1 MQWYQT
7 KFRRNLVDMHIED
20 WNEEFLSQFDPE
32 TYVENLKRGHIN
44 APMLYLQSHV
54 GLCYWPTRSGKM
66 HNAFIGCEDKMKR
79 VEQLC
84 HQNGMAVIAYYS
96 LIYNNWAHEK
106 HPDWRIVDLA
116 GRDTRSDGGRY
127 GQCCPNNMEYRAFTE
142 TQIREL
148 CEYFDFEGIFY
159 DMLFWTKICVCPSCR
174 ARWEKEVGGP
184 LPEKVDWQDP
194 RWRLFQQKRCEWM
207 GEFAQWVTGLTHK
220 YKPGASVEHQYS
232 TIMHPWRWGVNE
244 NIALASTYSGG
255 DLYGGIEEQSFA
267 CKLYYGATENQPF
280 EYMTS
285 RAYPAL
291 SEHTTTK
298 SEDMLR
304 QHVMMTCAHHGA
316 NLLIDAID
324 PIGTMDQRVYER
336 IGKIYREAEKFE
348 SVMSLGEQAF
358 DVALYYDLNGKYDPE
373 FPAAGL
379 ADDAHQEM
387 GKGPMHNAL
396 LGAARSLRAHHIPY
410 GIVNNHYFDR
420 YRKAKV
426 LVLSDVP
433 QFEDGKVDAVL
444 EYVRNGGSLYLSGHC
459 HPRLLEAIFGLQY
472 TGWTEES
479 VTYVSPTSAGDAYM
493 EGHFTHKY
501 PLVMFERQPT
511 VSGTPKGTVLG
522 TLTLPYTIP
531 NRSSTSATPFFD
543 TLDMSDKVQRTL
555 RFASIHSNPPGIY
568 TDAPAMV
575 YAEYGKGKCVWSAA
589 PIERPN
595 REQHSD
601 IFARIIA
608 MLAGNRFCFSME
620 APEHVEGILF
630 DAPEEGKKVVSVINM
645 FEAFHIPEARDI
657 SLSLPC
663 AARPAKVRRGSS
675 GEEMPFAW
683 ENGTCTVHFD
693 ALKCCEMVEVSL

>member
-20 WNEEFLSQFDPE
+20 WNDEFLSQFDPQ

-54 GLCYWPTRSGKM
+54 GLCYWPTRSGRM
-66 HNAFIGCEDKMKR
+66 HRAFLGCEDKMKR
-79 VEQLC
+79 LERLC

-96 LIYNNWAHEK
+96 LIYNNWAHEN
-106 HPDWRIVDLA
+106 HPNWRIVDLA

-142 TQIREL
+142 MQIREL

-174 ARWEKEVGGP
+174 ARWEAEVGGE
-184 LPEKVDWQDP
+184 LPAMVDWKDP

-207 GEFAQWVTGLTHK
+207 GEFAQWVTDLTRQ

-232 TIMHPWRWGVNE
+232 TIMHPWLWGVNE

-291 SEHTTTK
+291 SEHTSTK

-324 PIGTMDQRVYER
+324 PVGTMDSRVYER
-336 IGKIYREAEKFE
+336 IGKVYREAEAFE
-348 SVMSLGEQAF
+348 PVMSLGEQAF

-379 ADDAHQEM
+379 ADDACQERE
-387 GKGPMHNAL
+387 KGPMHNAL
-396 LGAARSLRAHHIPY
+396 LGAARSLRTHHIPY
-410 GIVNNHYFDR
+410 GIVNNHYFHR
-420 YRKAKV
+420 YRKARV

-433 QFEDGKVDAVL
+433 ALEDARA
-444 EYVRNGGSLYLSGHC
+444 EEIMQYIQEGGSLYMSGHC
-459 HPRLLEAIFGLQY
+459 HPKLLESLFGLRY

-479 VTYVSPTSAGDAYM
+479 VTYVSPTGAGDAYM
-493 EGHFTHKY
+493 GKHYTRQY
-501 PLVMFERQPT
+501 PLAMFERQPT
-511 VSGTPKGTVLG
+511 VEGTPKGTVLG

-531 NRSSTSATPFFD
+531 NVSATSETPFFD
-543 TLDMSDKVQRTL
+543 ALDMSSKTQRTL
-555 RFASIHSNPPGIY
+555 RFSSIHSNPPGIY
-568 TDAPAMV
+568 TGAPAMV
-575 YAEYGKGKCVWSAA
+575 YAEYGRGKCVWSAA
-589 PIERPN
+589 PIERPH

-601 IFARIIA
+601 IFASIIA
-608 MLAGNRFCFSME
+608 MLAGNRFCFTAK
-620 APEHVEGILF
+620 APEHVECVLF
-630 DAPEEGKKVVSVINM
+630 DAPEEGKKVVSVINV
-645 FEAFHIPEARDI
+645 FEAFHIPAARDI
-657 SLSLPC
+657 AISVSC
-663 AARPAKVRRGSS
+663 AQKPHRVWRVSS
-675 GEEMPFAW
+675 GEAMPFAW
-683 ENGTCTVHFD
+683 EMGACTVHLD
-693 ALKCCEMVEVSL
+693 ALQCCEMMVLEL